1 MRIFAPAFEANV
13 FGVIAQLVEQRTEN
27 PCVPGSIPGGTTK
40 RRDAKASLLFNK
52 SKAPVHYNSMKRLVI
67 FDLDGT
73 LLNTIA
79 DLGTAANHTLSGLGL
94 PQHTMDEYRLMVGN
108 GMRKLIMRALPQ
120 DKADDNAF
128 TEETL
133 NSFLDYYAQHIDIY
147 TRPYPGIPKLISD
160 LYNKGYK
167 LAVASNKI
175 QVGAERLIGTFFPG
189 IDFTAVLGNSPE
201 FPLKPDAAVIEYI
214 MNRAGVT
221 REQTIMVG
229 DSPTDIGTAHNAGI
243 PIIAVSWGF
252 RPRHELAPADHI
264 ADTAEQLRTLL
275 EKY

>member
-1 MRIFAPAFEANV
+1 M
-13 FGVIAQLVEQRTEN
+13 
-27 PCVPGSIPGGTTK
+27 
-40 RRDAKASLLFNK
+40 D
-52 SKAPVHYNSMKRLVI
+52 RLVI

-73 LLNTIA
+73 LLDTIA

-94 PQHTMDEYRLMVGN
+94 PQHTIDEYRLMVGN

-120 DKADDNAF
+120 DKAADDAF
-128 TEETL
+128 VDNTL
-133 NSFLDYYAQHIDIY
+133 ASFLGYYARHIDIF
-147 TRPYPGIPKLISD
+147 TRPYPGIPELISG
-160 LYNKGYK
+160 LYRQGYR

-175 QVGAERLIGTFFPG
+175 QTGAERLINTFFPG
-189 IDFTAVLGNSPE
+189 ILFTAVMGNSPE
-201 FPLKPDAAVIEYI
+201 FPLKPDAAVVEYI

-252 RPRHELAPADHI
+252 RPRHELALADHI
-264 ADTAEQLRTLL
+264 ADTAEQLRTLI
-275 EKY
+275 ENY